1 MIKLLE
7 RLDSFR
13 IIKNVIVGASAE
25 NSAPARILP
34 VPVFPVPDT
43 LATILK
49 RQ

>member
-7 RLDSFR
+7 HLDSFR

-25 NSAPARILP
+25 NSALARILHP
-34 VPVFPVPDT
+34 VLFPVPDT
-43 LATILK
+43 LETILK